1 MAIPESEASACLE
14 ILVAMMKADG
24 RVDPAEK
31 KSLAAALEA
40 FEMHGASVE
49 KLLEAPVDVDAA
61 LARITSAEARDQ
73 AYRSAYF
80 MAHADVGDVGK
91 RRRICSRRSRRRSI
105 RRPDRRRGSRR
116 RSRRNRRGKRRRC
129 SRPWAGCSRSAGSA
143 RNFATIEGS
152 DPS

>member
-80 MAHADVGDVGK
+80 MAHADGRCGQAEADLLAKIEAALDPPPGSKARLSQTFAAKPQGKAAALLEAVGGLFKK
-91 RRRICSRRSRRRSI
+91 R
-105 RRPDRRRGSRR
+105 G
-116 RSRRNRRGKRRRC
+116 
-129 SRPWAGCSRSAGSA
+129 
-143 RNFATIEGS
+143 
-152 DPS
+152 